1 MESKK
6 PTSTK
11 SSLSRQID
19 RRVFDQ
25 NADFPTFVD
34 LTPIIKTQKS
44 SKPFIPNEDTQLQV
58 FKANMLKRI
67 HVLEK
72 NLKWL
77 LKCLQQ
83 VVKDNNVQYK
93 NLLQKIQEF
102 QKNDAQVEELIER
115 HTVIVQEFQ
124 QKIKALQNVIE
135 QQEVKL
141 ITTQAALNEAHQH
154 LEKIKQDTPST

>member
-34 LTPIIKTQKS
+34 LTPIIKTQKP
-44 SKPFIPNEDTQLQV
+44 SKSFTPKEDTQLQV
-58 FKANMLKRI
+58 FKADMLKRI

-154 LEKIKQDTPST
+154 LEKIKHDTSSI